1 MRDAGPAI
9 LDQYIESENQHRTP
23 APQSKRKES
32 TAGQRL
38 FSTPFALLVHIP
50 SDLLSLSLSLSLAR
64 SLCTGRSTTH
74 HDVKLPQPLLFPLFS
89 SSFRSL
95 ARSLSA
101 PLVQFSLLF
110 AHPGELELLLERCAL
125 RFALLLSQALPHQ
138 ARERFMYRTG
148 ATSLN

>member
-50 SDLLSLSLSLSLAR
+50 SDLLSLSLSLAR

-110 AHPGELELLLERCAL
+110 AHPGELELLLLERCAL

-138 ARERFMYRTG
+138 ASERESDLCIGRGRRH
-148 ATSLN
+148 

>member
-50 SDLLSLSLSLSLAR
+50 SDLLSLSFARSLAR
-64 SLCTGRSTTH
+64 SAPADPPPIMMSNSH
-74 HDVKLPQPLLFPLFS
+74 NPFYFLFFPPPFV
-89 SSFRSL
+89 
-95 ARSLSA
+95 RSLSA

-110 AHPGELELLLERCAL
+110 AHPGELELLLLLERCAL
-125 RFALLLSQALPHQ
+125 RFALLLSQALPHR

>member
-50 SDLLSLSLSLSLAR
+50 SDLLSLSL
-64 SLCTGRSTTH
+64 
-74 HDVKLPQPLLFPLFS
+74 
-89 SSFRSL
+89 FRSL
-95 ARSLSA
+95 ARSA
-101 PLVQFSLLF
+101 PADPPPIMMSNSHNPFYFLFFPPPFVRSLARSLLPWYNF
-110 AHPGELELLLERCAL
+110 LFFLPIPVNWSCCWSDVLCAL
-125 RFALLLSQALPHQ
+125 LFFSPKLCRTK
-138 ARERFMYRTG
+138 RESDLCIGRGRRH
-148 ATSLN
+148 